1 MRIAR
6 VKLTKF
12 RRFED
17 LEIRDIPSTAK
28 LVVLAGPNGSG
39 KSSLFDAFLLK
50 YKYANQYNLKPD
62 AGYYNRN
69 NKKDKNIDNKVNI
82 VWHGDQLFARGAL
95 YVRTAY
101 RNESDFQTKY
111 IEREGDIL
119 EQHNLHRLIDQDAT
133 ASLNYARLAAKALE
147 DVFVREDGTTT
158 LSQYREEFFG
168 EIRDPL
174 FRLFPDLRFVGV
186 GNPLEQGTFQFEKGD
201 IKAFDYK
208 NLSGGEK
215 AAFDLILDIVVKR
228 ESYPNAIYCIDEPEA
243 HLNTRIQGALL
254 GELIALMPGESQ
266 LWIASHSIGMM
277 KKARELHD
285 ADPGAVAFLDF
296 SGHDFDK
303 QTVITPTKPTR
314 AFWNGVLNVALG
326 DLATL
331 VAPRMVVIC
340 EGDPN
345 KGKNAEHDARVYSTI
360 FAEEFPDVTFI
371 SAGNADQ
378 VSRDWLG
385 LAAALPKIVN
395 IKVKRLID
403 RDDHAPA
410 DVGDYNKNGITVL
423 GRRHL
428 ESYLF
433 DDEVLTKLCN
443 SQNRQD
449 AVDNVLAAKR
459 NAICASVQRGNPED
473 DIKSAA
479 GEIYNKT
486 KSILSLK
493 QAGNDRDAFVRN
505 TLAPLLKPGM
515 SVYET
520 LKNDIFGSCR
530 KIK

>member
-1 MRIAR
+1 MRIAS
-6 VKLTKF
+6 VKLTNF
-12 RRFED
+12 RRFEH
-17 LEIRDIPSTAK
+17 LEIRDIQPTVK

-50 YKYANQYNLKPD
+50 YKYAAQYERNPD
-62 AGYYNRN
+62 AGYYNKN
-69 NKKDKNIDNKVNI
+69 NEQSTNIDNRVNI

-101 RNESDFQTKY
+101 RNESDFRTMALHRQGPVLERQT
-111 IEREGDIL
+111 L
-119 EQHNLHRLIDQDAT
+119 NRLIDHDAT
-133 ASLNYARLAAKALE
+133 ASSNYARLASKALE
-147 DVFVREDGTTT
+147 DVFVREDGTKTI
-158 LSQYREEFFG
+158 SEYRGGFVG

-174 FRLFPDLRFVGV
+174 LRLFPGLCFIGV
-186 GNPLEQGTFQFEKGD
+186 GNPLEDGTFKFEKGNV
-201 IKAFDYK
+201 KGFDYK

-228 ESYPNAIYCIDEPEA
+228 KSYPNAVYCIDEPEA

-254 GELIALMPGESQ
+254 TELINLMPDESQ

-285 ADPGAVAFLDF
+285 ADPSAVAFLDF
-296 SGHDFDK
+296 GGHNFDK

-345 KGKNAEHDARVYSTI
+345 KGKNAEHDAQVYSTI

-385 LAAALPKIVN
+385 LAAALPKIAD

-403 RDDHAPA
+403 RDDHAAA
-410 DVGDYNKNGITVL
+410 DVADYNKKGITVL

-433 DDEVLTKLCN
+433 DDEVLTKLCA
-443 SQNRQD
+443 SSDRKD

-459 NAICASVQRGNPED
+459 KAISESVQRGNPED

-479 GEIYNKT
+479 GEIYSKT